1 MKPNYEWKTAMNLL
15 GIKHLR
21 KGQIKPTQSLMNG
34 NDTLTIAPTSFGKSA
49 IYQIPALCYSD
60 KLTIVIEPTL
70 SLMHNQVQTLKAHG
84 IATDYIDHLR
94 KPKNVTTILNKVQKG
109 KLTFLYVKPE

>member
-1 MKPNYEWKTAMNLL
+1 MDVKRTVKSALNKL
-15 GIKHLR
+15 GIDKLR
-21 KGQIKPTQSLMNG
+21 KHQQAPINSILDG

-49 IYQIPALCYSD
+49 IYQIPALCYSN